1 MNGMQIKE
9 LDINLYKGK
18 EFSVEYETSGYY
30 DLIKEDFSFTFV
42 FKKLDKIEK
51 RGFKDKMCA
60 EWLTDPHLFGAFINE
75 KLVGFI
81 ETSKEEWNSRLRVS
95 NILIDKEY
103 RHLGIGT
110 KLMERVKIFAK
121 ENKFRQ
127 IVLETQSCN
136 VNAIN
141 FYLKKGFSLI
151 GLDAYSYSN
160 EDIEK
165 HEIRME
171 LGYIIR

>member
-1 MNGMQIKE
+1 
-9 LDINLYKGK
+9 
-18 EFSVEYETSGYY
+18 
-30 DLIKEDFSFTFV
+30 
-42 FKKLDKIEK
+42 
-51 RGFKDKMCA
+51 MCA

>member
-1 MNGMQIKE
+1 MSDIQIKE
-9 LDINLYKGK
+9 LNASIYTGK
-18 EFSVEYETSGYY
+18 QFVVEYETDGYF

-42 FKKLDKIEK
+42 FKKLAKVEK

-60 EWLTDPHLFGAFINE
+60 QWLNDPHLFGAFSND

-95 NILIDKEY
+95 NILIEKEY
-103 RHLGIGT
+103 RHLKIGT
-110 KLMERVKIFAK
+110 KLMGRVKKYAK
-121 ENKFRQ
+121 DNGFRQ

-136 VNAIN
+136 VNAIK
-141 FYLKKGFSLI
+141 FYLKNGFSII

-165 HEIRME
+165 HEVRME
-171 LGYIIR
+171 LGYIIK